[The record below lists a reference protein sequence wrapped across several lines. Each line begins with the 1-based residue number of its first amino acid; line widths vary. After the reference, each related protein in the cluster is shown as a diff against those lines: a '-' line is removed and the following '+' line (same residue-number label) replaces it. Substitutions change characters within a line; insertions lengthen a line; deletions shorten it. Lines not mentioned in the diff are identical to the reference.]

1 MLAAQAGVIGGGAA
15 AERRKHVSNSNRSDP
30 DGFSSVMRLPNHLAV
45 AEGGTTVWIQN
56 ISSVV
61 STSKRSPQR
70 QAA

>member
-1 MLAAQAGVIGGGAA
+1 MLAPECAVIRRGAA
-15 AERRKHVSNSNRSDP
+15 AERRKHVSNRNPVNP

-56 ISSVV
+56 INSVV

>member
-15 AERRKHVSNSNRSDP
+15 AERRKHVSNGNRSDP

-45 AEGGTTVWIQN
+45 EEGGTTVWIHL
-56 ISSVV
+56 ICTVV
-61 STSKRSPQR
+61 STSHRTPLH